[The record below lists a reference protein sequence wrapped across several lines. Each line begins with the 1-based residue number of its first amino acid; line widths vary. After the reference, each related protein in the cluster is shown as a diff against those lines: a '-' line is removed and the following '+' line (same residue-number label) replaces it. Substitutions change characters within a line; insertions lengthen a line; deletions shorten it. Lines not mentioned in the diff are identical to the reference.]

1 MAVPAVRVRGLTKFF
16 EVQAPVHRRLVL
28 PFVRGK
34 QKCALL
40 EVGFSVDCGQILGVV
55 GPNGAGK
62 TTLLRI
68 LANLLKADQGMVE
81 LCGQRSD
88 GDDCHIRHMVGY
100 VSSDERSFFWR
111 LTGRQNLVFFS
122 RLYEVPRAQ
131 AGARSEE
138 MVKLFG
144 VADEAENLFR
154 DYSTGT
160 RKKFA
165 LIRALIHEPKILLL
179 DEVTN
184 SLDPA
189 SARDVRSLVRRYVSA
204 RKGRAAIWS
213 THRLEEVPAIC
224 DTVLAIEKGRVKFF
238 GAVCDLECSNGGIGD
253 VASGRGGVSNTVTDS
268 TKTEC
273 HDGACK
279 LSAIAECTFTGNRN
293 D

>member
-1 MAVPAVRVRGLTKFF
+1 MAVPVVKVRGLTKIF

-28 PFVRGK
+28 PFARGK

-40 EVGFSVDCGQILGVV
+40 EVDFSVESGQILGVV

-68 LANLLKADQGMVE
+68 LANLLKADQGLVE
-81 LCGQRSD
+81 FCGQQSD

-122 RLYEVPRAQ
+122 RLYEVPRAR
-131 AGARSEE
+131 AAARSRE
-138 MVKLFG
+138 MLKQFG
-144 VADEAENLFR
+144 VAEEAEHLFR

-189 SARDVRSLVRRYVSA
+189 SARGVRSLVRRYVSA
-204 RKGRAAIWS
+204 RGGRAAIWS

-224 DTVLAIEKGRVKFF
+224 DTVLAIDKGRVKFV
-238 GAVCDLECSNGGIGD
+238 GSVCDLECSNGGIGD
-253 VASGRGGVSNTVTDS
+253 VTSGGPGAGNAVPDS
-268 TKTEC
+268 AKTEC
-273 HDGACK
+273 CDRECRWG
-279 LSAIAECTFTGNRN
+279 AIAECTFTGNRN